1 MFEKT
6 ELLPPDPILGLSKI
20 FRKDA
25 RADKIDLGV
34 GVYRTPEGETPIMQA
49 VKQAQ
54 DLVIE
59 KEMTKAYTPVDG
71 APGFTDNILKLLL
84 GEDSVAYTEGHCSAV
99 QTPGGCGALRVAGEL
114 IARGDVNGL
123 TIGSPTWANHIPL
136 LSSAGLTINSIPYY
150 DTDKSL
156 IDFDAFMDSVRKL
169 GPRDVLLVHG
179 CCHNPTGAD
188 LSGDQVNQLI
198 ETALERGFMP
208 FIDTA
213 YHGFAKGL
221 EKDAWIA
228 RQMIERLPEVLVSY
242 SCSKNFGLY
251 RERTGALIFKGSTNE
266 RTKAMH
272 SQAISIARGMYSMPP
287 AHGGAIV
294 NEVLSSTELTTMWKQ
309 ELEAMRTMVAGNRQ
323 QLVKAAQATSLG
335 HRLDF
340 IGDQHG
346 MFSLLPMTNETVE
359 KLRAEKAVYIVGGGR
374 INLCG
379 LNESNVGHFA
389 SVIEGYITG
398 STY

>member
-20 FRKDA
+20 FREDT
-25 RADKIDLGV
+25 RAEKIDLGV
-34 GVYRTPEGETPIMQA
+34 GVYRTPEGQTPIMKA
-49 VKQAQ
+49 VQEGQK
-54 DLVIE
+54 LVIE
-59 KEMTKAYTPVDG
+59 KEVTKAYTPADG

-84 GEDSVAYTEGHCSAV
+84 GENSVAYTEGHCSAV

-114 IARGDVNGL
+114 IARGDVAGL
-123 TIGSPTWANHIPL
+123 TVGNPTWANHIPL
-136 LSSAGLTINSIPYY
+136 LSSAGLSIHSIPYY
-150 DTDKSL
+150 DTAKSE
-156 IDFDAFMDSVRKL
+156 IDFDAFMDGVRKL

-179 CCHNPTGAD
+179 SCHNPTGAD
-188 LSGDQVNQLI
+188 LSEDQVNQLI
-198 ETALERGFMP
+198 EVALERGFLP

-221 EKDAWIA
+221 EQDAWIV

-251 RERTGALIFKGSTNE
+251 RERTGALIFKGSTVE
-266 RTKAMH
+266 RTKALH

-294 NEVLSSTELTTMWKQ
+294 NEVLSSNELTAIWKQ
-309 ELEAMRTMVAGNRQ
+309 ELETMRTMVAGNRQ
-323 QLVKAAQATSLG
+323 QLVKAAQSSSLG
-335 HRLDF
+335 NRLDF
-340 IGDQHG
+340 IGKQHG
-346 MFSLLPMTNETVE
+346 MFSLLPISNETVE
-359 KLRAEKAVYIVGGGR
+359 ELRVEKAVYIVGGGR

-379 LNESNVGHFA
+379 INEANVGHF
-389 SVIEGYITG
+389 VNMIEGYI
-398 STY
+398 S